1 MRFNNLLDFF
11 ANHYKPFVI
20 KVINRIIFHKKKL
33 IYSTLF
39 TYCISHAPSAALLII
54 VAIIVVKKI
63 KLFIVL
69 LGGKMEWIL
78 NGGSG
83 NNGSEG
89 GVGIVNDVSV
99 NIHEVGDVFVAVVEI
114 VGDFTP

>member
-1 MRFNNLLDFF
+1 
-11 ANHYKPFVI
+11 
-20 KVINRIIFHKKKL
+20 
-33 IYSTLF
+33 
-39 TYCISHAPSAALLII
+39 
-54 VAIIVVKKI
+54 
-63 KLFIVL
+63 
-69 LGGKMEWIL
+69 MEWIL

-99 NIHEVGDVFVAVVEI
+99 NIHEVGDVFVAVVEV